1 MIARLFI
8 VLIVVLS
15 SGILSAMPPHP
26 DVYNRM
32 GETQRRDL
40 SIRLQAQTK
49 KGMDRPMRAFP
60 TTGNRKIPVLVVAY
74 SDRAM
79 SAISTKTFY
88 ENLLNGATS
97 SDMSMR
103 KYYQDMSNEA
113 LNLTIDVLGPYTA
126 PNTLAYYGANT
137 GSGDSDAHPGELV
150 GYAIDQA
157 EAAGVNFAPYD
168 NDGDGKVDIVM
179 VIHAG
184 RGEESSSSDNDIW
197 SHAWDLYSAGSGN
210 RYYDGKTISKYTIQ
224 PEYNSTAGDS
234 TIGVFCHEFGH
245 VLGLPDMYDTSYET
259 YGAGRFTLMAG
270 GSWLGATSG
279 SRPAPLLAWEKR
291 KLGWL
296 TTKLPDGTTVADAG
310 GVPDVM
316 LASRTSAG
324 QSRPLP
330 LVPLLALGLAGL
342 GGFFSW
348 RRRDLRGIIIPLIV
362 ALFVPGSMVFLA
374 SCSDD
379 DSGVIVLPWESS
391 QSAVSSLS
399 ASQGV
404 SLSSSTNTGSLAS
417 ASGQSSL
424 SGSAGSVATSGSLA
438 SSSAQAASSQSG
450 AMASSV
456 SGGASSAS
464 LVSSSAVSSAP
475 LSSSSTTSVV
485 SSSPVVSSSAV
496 SSAPV
501 SSQAPSS
508 SAASSLPP
516 GAFVETFNSWS
527 ESGSSYVGGSFTGV
541 NSIGWSYTQARGDQ
555 TLDGKA
561 MCLKGDLTATL
572 PQGLASLSFKMAK
585 PFTDT
590 PSLTVWAGG
599 VQIGTTYTAAGT
611 WVIDGLSIPGPCTLV
626 FKTAGMRTTID
637 TVTILP
643 SFIISSSSSASS
655 VSSAISS
662 ALASSSL
669 AISSSAVSS
678 ASSAASSAFSATP
691 LTVNAAWT
699 AANMTSGVGEQWF
712 SFEGSA
718 GTSYK
723 IYWDDSYQGSGT
735 KTLDVKVSCYR
746 ADRSTGYFTSVDT
759 AYTTPQTVTPS
770 TSETIYIKVVPYTSG
785 NTGTYA
791 VKVTD
796 STPVTDSVS
805 LDDIETSHTAIKIPL
820 GDSQGK
826 QYYLVE
832 NKRRVTGTWT
842 EYLPG
847 DGLLICHIHD
857 GVTAAYLSSNAVNDT
872 SSRIHGVN
880 VIEADNN
887 ASLWGKT
894 SQGQAADLFKSRSF
908 TPATAPAT
916 VRYTATA
923 SPWALTTTASTV
935 YIENISAAGA
945 TMTFT
950 HRAE

>member
-1 MIARLFI
+1 
-8 VLIVVLS
+8 
-15 SGILSAMPPHP
+15 
-26 DVYNRM
+26 
-32 GETQRRDL
+32 
-40 SIRLQAQTK
+40 
-49 KGMDRPMRAFP
+49 MDRPMKAFP

-79 SAISTKTFY
+79 NAVSTKAFY

-103 KYYQDMSNEA
+103 KYYQDMSNGA
-113 LNLTIDVLGPYTA
+113 LNLTIDVHGPYTA
-126 PNTLAYYGANT
+126 PKTLAYYGGNT
-137 GSGDSDAHPGELV
+137 GGPGSDAYPGELV

-184 RGEESSSSDNDIW
+184 PGEERSGSGNDIW

-245 VLGLPDMYDTSYET
+245 VLGLPDMYDTSYQT

-310 GVPDVM
+310 GVQDVM

-379 DSGVIVLPWESS
+379 DSGVIVLPWNSS
-391 QSAVSSLS
+391 QSVISSSPASQAGSVSST
-399 ASQGV
+399 
-404 SLSSSTNTGSLAS
+404 TNSGSLAS
-417 ASGQSSL
+417 SQASL
-424 SGSAGSVATSGSLA
+424 SGSAGSVSSQASMSGSA
-438 SSSAQAASSQSG
+438 
-450 AMASSV
+450 V
-456 SGGASSAS
+456 STSAS
-464 LVSSSAVSSAP
+464 GSVISVSSSAVASSSAP
-475 LSSSSTTSVV
+475 VSSASQAMVSLPYEQNFNASSSIPFGWRMISGTWGVYTGTYAVGGSENSIKLDGTKTIEMPFFNQSALSLDVEGYYNVSSGGNSPLTIRAWTGSSWNDVVTITDFPSRSGWDASLRPQSQKSISLPANTTGIRFVFTKTTGNLSLDNVYVRLTGVSSSS
-485 SSSPVVSSSAV
+485 SSISSVVSSSAV
-496 SSAPV
+496 SS
-501 SSQAPSS
+501 SSQAVSSSSSSSLS
-508 SAASSLPP
+508 SAASSVFS
-516 GAFVETFNSWS
+516 AH
-527 ESGSSYVGGSFTGV
+527 
-541 NSIGWSYTQARGDQ
+541 A
-555 TLDGKA
+555 
-561 MCLKGDLTATL
+561 
-572 PQGLASLSFKMAK
+572 
-585 PFTDT
+585 
-590 PSLTVWAGG
+590 LTVDGG
-599 VQIGTTYTAAGT
+599 WTAGT
-611 WVIDGLSIPGPCTLV
+611 ITVPDGEV
-626 FKTAGMRTTID
+626 
-637 TVTILP
+637 
-643 SFIISSSSSASS
+643 
-655 VSSAISS
+655 
-662 ALASSSL
+662 
-669 AISSSAVSS
+669 
-678 ASSAASSAFSATP
+678 
-691 LTVNAAWT
+691 
-699 AANMTSGVGEQWF
+699 WF
-712 SFEGSA
+712 SFEATA
-718 GTSYK
+718 GASYS
-723 IYWDDSYQGSGT
+723 IYWDDAWQGSGSY
-735 KTLDVKVSCYR
+735 TLYAAVSCYR
-746 ADRSTGYFTSVDT
+746 ADRTTSYFIELDS
-759 AYTTPQTVTPS
+759 AYTTPKYITAAVS
-770 TSETIYIKVVPYTSG
+770 GTIYLKAVPYDG
-785 NTGTYA
+785 TGTLA
-791 VKVTD
+791 MRVT
-796 STPVTDSVS
+796 SSGPPSIS
-805 LDDIETSHTAIKIPL
+805 LDDIESSHTAIKIPL

-832 NKRRVTGTWT
+832 NKRRITGTWT

-857 GVTAAYLSSNAVNDT
+857 GVTAAYLASNAVNDT

-880 VIEADNN
+880 VVEADNN
-887 ASLWGKT
+887 ASLWVKS
-894 SQGQAADLFKSRSF
+894 SQGQSGDLFKSRSF
-908 TPATAPAT
+908 TPATSPAT

-923 SPWALTTTASTV
+923 SPWALTTTASGV
-935 YIENISAAGA
+935 YLENISAAGP

-950 HRAE
+950 HRVE